1 MRYRGFSKAPKQ
13 SNKKNRLIVKKVK
26 IVWRN
31 SMIAG
36 NPISRSFTKF
46 GVFDRNWESD
56 NFCRCPRPG
65 GEWASNNGQA
75 RKYRIVVDDEAKAK
89 RIAEKMNELVGSV
102 SDGSVCMIDFA
113 ISTNNGLRSYSSY
126 ISDEDIDHL
135 VTKQFRTSM

>member
-1 MRYRGFSKAPKQ
+1 M
-13 SNKKNRLIVKKVK
+13 KNRFIVKKVK

-89 RIAEKMNELVGSV
+89 RIAEKMNELVGLV
-102 SDGSVCMIDFA
+102 SDGRDCMIDFV
-113 ISTNNGLRSYSSY
+113 IDTNGDLRQYSSY
-126 ISDEDIDHL
+126 ISDEDIDNL
-135 VTKQFRTSM
+135 VIKTIISL